1 MTTNMKCSLKNSKST
16 EMNELGI
23 PSSSLSKY
31 YIRMKKLLNI
41 SLVAVVCITVVSC
54 FNTDK
59 PNYQYMPNM
68 YEPVGYETYGE
79 YEVFEGQME
88 AMLPAEGSIPR
99 GWQPYD
105 YENTTEGLDLARAE
119 LKNPLAV
126 TEENLAAGAQLY
138 TIYCAVCHGDAGD
151 GQGILAQREKFLGI
165 PSYAAEGRVITEGS
179 VYHVQMYGL
188 NSMGS
193 YASQTNEKE
202 RWQITQHV
210 MNLKA
215 ALKGEPLMTPVSQ
228 DSLAALTEVVEDNST
243 EETNSELQH

>member
-1 MTTNMKCSLKNSKST
+1 MRN
-16 EMNELGI
+16 
-23 PSSSLSKY
+23 
-31 YIRMKKLLNI
+31 LLNI
-41 SLVAVVCITVVSC
+41 GLVLVASLAMVSC
-54 FNTDK
+54 FDTDK

-79 YEVFEGQME
+79 YEVFPGEME

-105 YENTTEGLDLARAE
+105 YPDTTEGLNLAKAE
-119 LKNPLAV
+119 LKNPIPV
-126 TEENLAAGAQLY
+126 TEESLEKGKELY
-138 TIYCAVCHGDAGD
+138 DIYCAVCHGVKGD
-151 GQGILAQREKFLGI
+151 GQGILMQREKILGV
-165 PSYAAEGRVITEGS
+165 PSYDAEGRVITEGG

-193 YASQTNEKE
+193 YASQTNELE

-215 ALKGEPLMTPVSQ
+215 TLEGTPLLTPQ
-228 DSLAALTEVVEDNST
+228 AETVVEAAAEAKAD
-243 EETNSELQH
+243 ETHSEGEQH